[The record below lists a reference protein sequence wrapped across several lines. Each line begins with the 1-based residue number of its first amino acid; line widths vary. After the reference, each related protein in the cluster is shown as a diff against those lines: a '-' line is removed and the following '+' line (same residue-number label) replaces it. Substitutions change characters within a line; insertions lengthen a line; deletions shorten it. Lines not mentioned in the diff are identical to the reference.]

1 MAQPGGFD
9 VNDPANISPIVVWL
23 GSIDSAGVT
32 GTSLTI
38 DCGYLTAA
46 EWHSDQTLFQ
56 ENV

>member
-1 MAQPGGFD
+1 MASTGGDAAQLTGYRSPG
-9 VNDPANISPIVVWL
+9 PAGI
-23 GSIDSAGVT
+23 T

-46 EWHSDQTLFQ
+46 EWHSDKTFFQ